1 MSNHYLNPDEEQ
13 DEAQRRI
20 DDIRRGGGAAPIP
33 PKRVDIEPLDDD
45 YEIDAVQRARS
56 RAQQTRARL
65 GLADDGA
72 PEDSKRRMAPSR
84 GGIPRPT
91 QQALIW
97 IGGLV
102 GVGLLIV
109 VLIIITA
116 QMLGRGGNVTVP
128 GLATEET
135 PAVTDTPA
143 VTSTTAAPT
152 RVVPQLFLPSL
163 NCIFQAGGGCSD
175 YCSQPANVSTCA
187 GAKSFVEQQGVS
199 WEFWL
204 NCVSPG
210 PGPNTGDPQQCM
222 RDGWLANN
230 P

>member
-1 MSNHYLNPDEEQ
+1 MSDEYLNPDDEQ

-20 DDIRRGGGAAPIP
+20 DQIMRGGGAAPLP
-33 PKRVDIEPLDDD
+33 PNRVEIEPVADD
-45 YEIDAVQRARS
+45 YETDAVLRARG
-56 RAQQTRARL
+56 RAQETRARL
-65 GLADDGA
+65 GLATDGSS
-72 PEDSKRRMAPSR
+72 DVSRRASSTI
-84 GGIPRPT
+84 GGLPRPT

-102 GVGLLIV
+102 GVGILIV
-109 VLIIITA
+109 VIIVVTA
-116 QMLGRGGNVTVP
+116 RALGRGNNVNLP
-128 GLATEET
+128 GLSTST
-135 PAVTDTPA
+135 PAGTETLA

-152 RVVPQLFLPSL
+152 RAVPQLFLPSL

-175 YCSQPANVSTCA
+175 YCAQPANVSVCD
-187 GAKSFVEQQGVS
+187 GAKTFVEQQGVK
-199 WEFWL
+199 WDFWL
-204 NCVSPG
+204 SCVSPG